1 MPVEED
7 NTMTLEDFLSKKHS
21 TRIGEAFEGTKE
33 DSEESPSVPVV
44 GSKEEEA
51 FVSVSYATCSQ
62 GSL

>member
-1 MPVEED
+1 
-7 NTMTLEDFLSKKHS
+7 MTLEDFLSKKHS

-62 GSL
+62 RLL